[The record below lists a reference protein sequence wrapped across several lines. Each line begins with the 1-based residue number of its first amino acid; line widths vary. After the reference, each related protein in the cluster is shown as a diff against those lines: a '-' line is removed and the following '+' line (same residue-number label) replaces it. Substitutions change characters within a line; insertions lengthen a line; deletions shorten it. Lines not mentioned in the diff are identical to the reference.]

1 MAEIIKKNDFVE
13 LDFSGRVKNA
23 EIFDTNIKEEAK
35 KIGLEI
41 ESRPLIICI
50 GQNMILPAIDE
61 FLDGKEVGKFTL
73 ELSPEK
79 AFGPRNKEYLKTMPV
94 KIFHEK
100 QVLPKP
106 GMVFQFDNLLGRISA
121 VSGGRVIVDFN
132 NPLAGKDVVYELN
145 AKKKIEDIK
154 EKAEVLIN
162 FYFKQKL
169 DFEIVDKKLLITIDK
184 KFEQAI
190 EYFKPKFKEILD
202 LDLEVKESEIKEE
215 AKEEIKPEE
224 TVEKSEEKAEETA
237 IQPPTDNNLN

>member
-1 MAEIIKKNDFVE
+1 MADTIKKNDFIE
-13 LDFSGRVKNA
+13 LDFTGRVKNS

-61 FLDGKEVGKFTL
+61 FLDGKEIGKYIL

-79 AFGPRNKEYLKTMPV
+79 AFGPRNREYLKTMPV

-100 QVLPKP
+100 QILPKP

-132 NPLAGKDVVYELN
+132 NPLAGKDIVYELN
-145 AKKKIEDIK
+145 AKKKIQDTK

-169 DFEIVDKKLLITIDK
+169 DFEIVDKKLIIKAEK

-190 EYFKPKFKEILD
+190 DYLNPKFKEILD
-202 LDLEVKESEIKEE
+202 LDLELKELEAKKEE
-215 AKEEIKPEE
+215 IKEEIKP
-224 TVEKSEEKAEETA
+224 EETA
-237 IQPPTDNNLN
+237 IQPPTDNNSS